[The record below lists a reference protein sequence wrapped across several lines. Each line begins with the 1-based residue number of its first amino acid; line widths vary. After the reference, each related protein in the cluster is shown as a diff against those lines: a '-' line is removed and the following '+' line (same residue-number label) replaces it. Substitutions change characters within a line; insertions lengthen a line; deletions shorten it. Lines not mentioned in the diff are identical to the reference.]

1 MAINKLIEA
10 DAFALAQVEEF
21 KKVIL
26 DAGEVRSETF
36 DNLIARNPKI
46 IFINSAENPDGIGAL
61 KIPFEDYRREVFTK
75 ARSHKNSEDY
85 RYELGWIVSLKKGCG
100 NQIME
105 CMLADA
111 YGPLYSTVR
120 KENEIM
126 IYLLKKYNFIQEGVP
141 YNSTRGDYELLLFIR
156 E

>member
-1 MAINKLIEA
+1 MSINKPIEA
-10 DAFALAQVEEF
+10 DAFSPVQIEEF
-21 KKVIL
+21 KKVLL
-26 DAGEVRSETF
+26 DAGEVRAETF

-46 IFINSAENPDGIGAL
+46 MFMNSVENPDGIGAL
-61 KIPFEDYRREVFTK
+61 KMPFKDYRREVFAK
-75 ARSHKNSEDY
+75 AESHKNSEDY
-85 RYELGWIVSLKKGCG
+85 QYELGWIVSLKKGCG
-100 NQIME
+100 KQIME

-111 YGPLYSTVR
+111 NGALYATVR

-141 YNSTRGDYELLLFIR
+141 YNSTRGDYKLLLFIR